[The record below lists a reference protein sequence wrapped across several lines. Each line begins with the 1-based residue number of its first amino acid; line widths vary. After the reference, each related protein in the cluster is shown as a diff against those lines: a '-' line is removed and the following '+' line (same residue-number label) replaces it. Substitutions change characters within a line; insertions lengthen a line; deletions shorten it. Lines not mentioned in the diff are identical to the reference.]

1 MWSAQL
7 ARGSLFTEKGLIIMM
22 DERSGSAT
30 VISDSTTGRRKETF
44 VCDGQTHG
52 VRNGWGV
59 DAPTRASIG
68 RDGSLEVI
76 NEAPPSLPPRST
88 ITTTYTP
95 DGARMG
101 CEIVVRNGATGRSA
115 RQALVYGRFS
125 TPKPKGPA
133 PNPPKSHK

>member
-76 NEAPPSLPPRST
+76 NEVELVMKVDGVMCWGAANRVHAKCARWPAAPVLT
-88 ITTTYTP
+88 A
-95 DGARMG
+95 G
-101 CEIVVRNGATGRSA
+101 
-115 RQALVYGRFS
+115 
-125 TPKPKGPA
+125 
-133 PNPPKSHK
+133 